1 MRKNGFRMFTEKKIE
16 EVIKENYE
24 ALYTAIFFSVYKDK
38 LQAEDITQD
47 AVIKIIESLRAGKYK
62 KRDGIKIGVWMIR
75 IGVHLAVDFHR
86 KALRI
91 PLYEI
96 ETKLE
101 GGKITERKDLRDY
114 YYSETELNYEEL
126 IAYKDHI
133 KELREIVRNLK
144 FEQREVFILRHTF
157 KCSFKEIAERTNV
170 NINTVLGRMRYAL
183 RNIRIKLGRSPIL
196 VSKEK
201 EPEGTKICT
210 SCKYEKPKKEFAKTK
225 QVKSGL
231 SSWCK
236 ECAKNRAR
244 ELRLK
249 KKRA

>member
-1 MRKNGFRMFTEKKIE
+1 MFTEEKIGK
-16 EVIKENYE
+16 VIIENYE

-144 FEQREVFILRHTF
+144 FEQREVFILRTTF
-157 KCSFKEIAERTNV
+157 KYSFKEIAQRTNV
-170 NINTVLGRMRYAL
+170 SINTVLGRMRYSL
-183 RNIRIKLGRSPIL
+183 RHIRRKLGINPVL
-196 VSKEK
+196 VIKRGKRQLEI
-201 EPEGTKICT
+201 ETCTK
-210 SCKYEKPKKEFAKTK
+210 CKDDKLRKDFSRNKKR
-225 QVKSGL
+225 KSGIN
-231 SSWCK
+231 SWCK
-236 ECAKNRAR
+236 ECSKKRAT

-249 KKRA
+249 EKRA